1 MFARRANNICIQPCN
16 GGEAFDLPPVIE
28 CDNKPNDRAEI
39 PTPEIARYH
48 QHLRH
53 VACHIPEL
61 DQSAEISLLVGRDL
75 PEVHHV
81 KSQAIGPKQ
90 TPFAQELPLGWVII
104 GEVCLGQFHS
114 RTIQVSKTYLSKD
127 RRPTIL
133 QPCENILSIKEIHS
147 ELSKEHFSTNNSIFV
162 KTKDD
167 DKISLSVDDRK
178 FLEIM
183 DTSFEKDRNSHWTAP
198 LPFKE
203 QRPILPN
210 NKVLALKRAHSL
222 DVSLRKN
229 PTKRDHMVTF
239 MNDIIDRGAAEVA
252 PPIPEDKECWYLPLF
267 GVYMYHP
274 KKPDK
279 LRGVFDSSVVYQGKS
294 LNSVL
299 LTGPNLTNSLLG
311 VLLRSAEIK

>member
-1 MFARRANNICIQPCN
+1 M
-16 GGEAFDLPPVIE
+16 
-28 CDNKPNDRAEI
+28 
-39 PTPEIARYH
+39 
-48 QHLRH
+48 
-53 VACHIPEL
+53 
-61 DQSAEISLLVGRDL
+61 
-75 PEVHHV
+75 
-81 KSQAIGPKQ
+81 
-90 TPFAQELPLGWVII
+90 
-104 GEVCLGQFHS
+104 
-114 RTIQVSKTYLSKD
+114 SKTYLSKD
-127 RRPTIL
+127 RRQTIL

-167 DKISLSVDDRK
+167 DKIGLQMIENSLKSWTCSLK
-178 FLEIM
+178 
-183 DTSFEKDRNSHWTAP
+183 KDRNGHWTAP

-239 MNDIIDRGAAEVA
+239 MKGIIDRAEVA

-267 GVYMYHP
+267 GVYHP

-279 LRGVFDSSVVYQGKS
+279 IRGVFVISVAYQGKS

-299 LTGPNLTNSLLG
+299 LTGPNLTNSPLG
-311 VLLRSAEIK
+311 VLLRFRRDKIAVIAYIEQMFYSFYVKKEHRDFLRFLWYRNNNPEDELIECRMRVHVFGNTPSPAVDTYGLREAVKNGDKDVREFVERNFYVDNGLISVSTADEARIEGAR